1 MIIKENMKVLHKKK
15 QTTYRV
21 ASIGTHTETH
31 EELVV
36 YVSLEDDKVWIR
48 PLSMF
53 VDGRF
58 EEIKD

>member
-1 MIIKENMKVLHKKK
+1 MKVLHKKK

-21 ASIGTHTETH
+21 VSIGTHTETH